1 MKKLRKKRMKKRKAE
16 AKAEAEAEAK
26 AEAEAEAKA
35 EAETEYKCMKCKVGI
50 KFDESGIYGL
60 SWPPQENELC
70 SGCRCSR
77 MCSPT
82 ELECSR
88 KGCYKVIHE

>member
-1 MKKLRKKRMKKRKAE
+1 MKKRKAE
-16 AKAEAEAEAK
+16 AKAKAATEAK
-26 AEAEAEAKA
+26 AEVKAKAATEAKAEAKA

-88 KGCYKVIHE
+88 KGCYKVIH